1 MLTPLLIIGLGG
13 SGGKTIRS
21 MKQALNRKLESVRY
35 EGGLPAAWQFL
46 QIDTTVDGVS
56 FPAPML
62 PADEVHVVV
71 PSGEGFARVLAS
83 ITSKGTNS
91 DQHEMLTG
99 WGIATSSVTIS
110 AGAGQTRA
118 IGRQVAVANSAKTL
132 QAIQGAIAKMKSP
145 TALAELASVAKALG
159 ANTPDAKPQAFII
172 SSIAGG
178 SGAGMFMDVAELL
191 KRATPDDWA
200 QEAISFLYTAEVFN
214 SLGAL
219 GANVSKNSLGAMNEL
234 IGSKWIALSERS
246 ELLYSKLGLVGGNNS
261 GKNEYGCKGN
271 ILIGARNSAGT
282 DIRNGV
288 DGAGMDEVFLTI
300 GEMLA
305 GAFSNDEISE
315 WLVKVA
321 FVNIIQNESALDISG
336 LSPEDAENPTLAAAG
351 IGFGRMTLGADRIVD
366 YVADALT
373 KRQVEKL
380 LWPELTPALL
390 KGGISVRE
398 LIQEKAD
405 EIWPNFLLDSGL
417 DERGSQNQ
425 IVDALLPEQ
434 AQERVKQYVNGI
446 IKKNVSATAKPL
458 ATFSRAIWSEWET
471 ESSEFLTS
479 VKNEMSSK
487 AQKWVP
493 GIQDRL
499 KDLFANELMLNGYAV
514 ITNLTE
520 RLEVELRDHAMP
532 ELLRDHNEFSNA
544 ISGFDQQ
551 AFNKR
556 VNEIADGLTGV
567 STQNGPFFEK
577 LSQSLTRVLEFQI
590 NSHVNALAASLV
602 QDMLSFFITPLKE
615 QLADSR
621 FTLHKAQKADLL
633 PNGSKNPYMNYPD
646 WSSGVVPN
654 RYKARTI
661 ERILIDSA
669 EYESTYDF
677 YASKDSQGAP
687 AFQQS
692 VSSALL
698 GKKMNPMPG
707 DLNPQT
713 LITVSS
719 PWITSVRDAQGTMGA
734 AVSKSEWNLHTDIAE
749 LSERNRRWLK
759 HEDSTFGKFT
769 NMSIRTFVGAAGEGP
784 QIRDQ
789 RESKFVK
796 EYQAMLALAQPLVL
810 LNPNAM
816 SHILAAADGEKVDGN
831 MIRTNKIPFAPS
843 SNVGQACTGVLQQ
856 SGFNP
861 ANPSFEQDWFD
872 AGSNDSSMFAASTTQ
887 ASLPAWAFA
896 SLTEPILQQ
905 VAQSKN
911 APNTWIQ
918 FWKGRRTRPLVESI
932 PFETEMRRSMITG
945 WFVATL
951 FGMRKVE
958 IVPAGR
964 TVQIWNPTLQ
974 NPGWSTFPSPLLN
987 THLEDNKRSSW
998 VLPQLLVSAGIALA
1012 DFGKSGN
1019 SEFINGYKLLKY
1031 LGREVTTSMKNR
1043 DKWDGNG
1050 KGDMLPTGMPGQS
1063 TFLKDWV
1070 TDGSLPGPNL
1080 NLLKLLQ
1087 ANISSH
1093 PDRGSA
1099 LIETIEQLRSEY
1111 NGIWQEYSTAA
1122 WHKLPETWELKEDI
1136 DQALD
1141 DLLNYVQDLHI
1152 TSSVTSDE

>member
-1 MLTPLLIIGLGG
+1 MLKPLLIIGLGG

-21 MKQALNRKLESVRY
+21 MKQALTRKLESVRY
-35 EGGLPAAWQFL
+35 EDGLPAAWQFL
-46 QIDTTVDGVS
+46 QIDTTIDGVS

-71 PSGEGFARVLAS
+71 PSGAGFAQVLAS
-83 ITSKGTNS
+83 ITSRGTNS
-91 DQHEMLTG
+91 DQHGMLTG
-99 WGIATSSVTIS
+99 WGIPTSAVAIG

-118 IGRQVAVANSAKTL
+118 IGRQVGVANSAKTL
-132 QAIQGAIAKMKSP
+132 QALQGAIAKMKSP

-159 ANTPDAKPQAFII
+159 ARSPEVKPQAFII
-172 SSIAGG
+172 SSLAGG

-191 KRATPDDWA
+191 KRATPEDWG

-214 SLGAL
+214 SLGAA

-234 IGSKWIALSERS
+234 VASKWVGISERS
-246 ELLYSKLGLVGGNNS
+246 ELLYSKLGLVAGNSS

-271 ILIGARNSAGT
+271 ILVGARNSAGT

-300 GEMLA
+300 GEALA
-305 GAFSNDEISE
+305 GAVSNDDISE
-315 WLVKVA
+315 FLMQQA
-321 FVNIIQNESALDISG
+321 FVNITQTESAIDISG

-351 IGFGRMTLGADRIVD
+351 IGFGQMTLGADRIVD

-398 LIQEKAD
+398 LIQEKSD

-434 AQERVKQYVNGI
+434 AQERIKQYVNGI
-446 IKKNVSATAKPL
+446 IKKNVAATARPL

-471 ESSEFLTS
+471 ESSTFLTT

-493 GIQDRL
+493 SIQEKLRDQIS
-499 KDLFANELMLNGYAV
+499 NELMLNGYAV
-514 ITNLTE
+514 LTNLTE
-520 RLEVELRDHAMP
+520 RLEVELREHVMP

-551 AFNKR
+551 VFNKR

-577 LSQSLTRVLEFQI
+577 LSQSLTRVLEFQV
-590 NSHVNALAASLV
+590 NSHVNALSASLV
-602 QDMLSFFITPLKE
+602 QDLLSFFITPLKE
-615 QLADSR
+615 QLKDAR
-621 FTLHKAQKADLL
+621 FTLQKIQKADLL

-646 WSSGVVPN
+646 WATGVVPN
-654 RYKARTI
+654 RYKSRTI
-661 ERILIDSA
+661 ERILIDSTD
-669 EYESTYDF
+669 YESTYDF

-692 VSSALL
+692 VSAALL

-707 DLNPQT
+707 DPNPQS

-734 AVSKSEWNLHTDIAE
+734 AVSKSEWNFHTDIAE

-769 NMSIRTFVGAAGEGP
+769 NMSIRTFVGAEGEGP

-789 RESKFVK
+789 RETKFAK
-796 EYQAMLALAQPLVL
+796 EYQAMLALAQPLIL
-810 LNPNAM
+810 LNPNAL
-816 SHILAAADGEKVDGN
+816 SHILAASDGQKANTN
-831 MIRTNKIPFAPS
+831 MLRSNKIPFAAS
-843 SNVGQACTGVLQQ
+843 SNVGQACTRVLQQ

-861 ANPSFEQDWFD
+861 ADPSFDQDWFD
-872 AGSNDSSMFAASTTQ
+872 AGSNDSTMFAASTTQ

-896 SLTEPILQQ
+896 SLTEPILEQ

-911 APNTWIQ
+911 DPKTWIQ
-918 FWKGRRTRPLVESI
+918 FWKGRRTRPLIESI

-951 FGMRKVE
+951 CGMRKVE
-958 IVPAGR
+958 TVPAGR

-974 NPGWSTFPSPLLN
+974 TPGWSTFPSPLLN
-987 THLEDNKRSSW
+987 THLEDNKRTSW
-998 VLPQLLVSAGIALA
+998 VLPQLLVSAGLALA
-1012 DFGKSGN
+1012 EFGKSGN
-1019 SEFINGYKLLKY
+1019 PEFINGYKLLKY

-1070 TDGSLPGPNL
+1070 EEGTLPGSNL
-1080 NLLKLLQ
+1080 KLLKLLQ
-1087 ANISSH
+1087 ASISSN

-1099 LIETIEQLRSEY
+1099 LITTLEQLRAEY
-1111 NGIWQEYSTAA
+1111 NGIWEEYSTAA
-1122 WHKLPETWELKEDI
+1122 WHKLPETWEIKEDI

-1141 DLLNYVQDLHI
+1141 DLLNYVQELHI
-1152 TSSVTSDE
+1152 TTSATSDE

>member
-1 MLTPLLIIGLGG
+1 
-13 SGGKTIRS
+13 
-21 MKQALNRKLESVRY
+21 
-35 EGGLPAAWQFL
+35 
-46 QIDTTVDGVS
+46 
-56 FPAPML
+56 
-62 PADEVHVVV
+62 
-71 PSGEGFARVLAS
+71 
-83 ITSKGTNS
+83 
-91 DQHEMLTG
+91 
-99 WGIATSSVTIS
+99 
-110 AGAGQTRA
+110 
-118 IGRQVAVANSAKTL
+118 
-132 QAIQGAIAKMKSP
+132 MKSP

-159 ANTPDAKPQAFII
+159 ANTPDTKPQAFII

-261 GKNEYGCKGN
+261 GKSEYGCKGN

-479 VKNEMSSK
+479 VKNEMSNK

-493 GIQDRL
+493 SIQDKL
-499 KDLFANELMLNGYAV
+499 KDLIANELMLNGYAV
-514 ITNLTE
+514 LTNLTE

-556 VNEIADGLTGV
+556 VSEIADGLTGV

-602 QDMLSFFITPLKE
+602 QDMLK
-615 QLADSR
+615 
-621 FTLHKAQKADLL
+621 
-633 PNGSKNPYMNYPD
+633 
-646 WSSGVVPN
+646 
-654 RYKARTI
+654 
-661 ERILIDSA
+661 
-669 EYESTYDF
+669 
-677 YASKDSQGAP
+677 
-687 AFQQS
+687 
-692 VSSALL
+692 
-698 GKKMNPMPG
+698 
-707 DLNPQT
+707 
-713 LITVSS
+713 
-719 PWITSVRDAQGTMGA
+719 
-734 AVSKSEWNLHTDIAE
+734 
-749 LSERNRRWLK
+749 RRK
-759 HEDSTFGKFT
+759 
-769 NMSIRTFVGAAGEGP
+769 R
-784 QIRDQ
+784 
-789 RESKFVK
+789 
-796 EYQAMLALAQPLVL
+796 
-810 LNPNAM
+810 
-816 SHILAAADGEKVDGN
+816 
-831 MIRTNKIPFAPS
+831 
-843 SNVGQACTGVLQQ
+843 
-856 SGFNP
+856 SGFSC
-861 ANPSFEQDWFD
+861 A
-872 AGSNDSSMFAASTTQ
+872 
-887 ASLPAWAFA
+887 
-896 SLTEPILQQ
+896 
-905 VAQSKN
+905 K
-911 APNTWIQ
+911 
-918 FWKGRRTRPLVESI
+918 K
-932 PFETEMRRSMITG
+932 
-945 WFVATL
+945 L
-951 FGMRKVE
+951 FSRIKIE
-958 IVPAGR
+958 NYFNNI
-964 TVQIWNPTLQ
+964 
-974 NPGWSTFPSPLLN
+974 
-987 THLEDNKRSSW
+987 
-998 VLPQLLVSAGIALA
+998 
-1012 DFGKSGN
+1012 
-1019 SEFINGYKLLKY
+1019 
-1031 LGREVTTSMKNR
+1031 
-1043 DKWDGNG
+1043 
-1050 KGDMLPTGMPGQS
+1050 
-1063 TFLKDWV
+1063 FL
-1070 TDGSLPGPNL
+1070 
-1080 NLLKLLQ
+1080 
-1087 ANISSH
+1087 
-1093 PDRGSA
+1093 
-1099 LIETIEQLRSEY
+1099 
-1111 NGIWQEYSTAA
+1111 
-1122 WHKLPETWELKEDI
+1122 
-1136 DQALD
+1136 
-1141 DLLNYVQDLHI
+1141 
-1152 TSSVTSDE
+1152 